1 MLIISRQS
9 LSVQTPLQVANLK
22 TYVCVTWQFIS
33 DVFLVEREGLVP
45 SRSLDITHILTDPL
59 RSSLDRGCR
68 YWEGLVG
75 GQGIGQRGHAPT
87 FLLPICHQMMNP
99 LQANST

>member
-1 MLIISRQS
+1 MIIISRQV
-9 LSVQTPLQVANLK
+9 LSVQTLLDAANLK
-22 TYVCVTWQFIS
+22 VWLPVASQFIG
-33 DVFLVEREGLVP
+33 DILVIGGAGPLRF
-45 SRSLDITHILTDPL
+45 LDIAHTSTDPL

-75 GQGIGQRGHAPT
+75 GQGIGQGGHAPI
-87 FLLPICHQMMNP
+87 FLLPMSHQMMNP